1 MIILKRV
8 IVKSVHGAFG
18 YVMEHYYPFGMA
30 AEAAEQGALTDTY
43 AVISI
48 QDSHTQGFGFQFTE
62 NQFCKGVLTLMFD
75 DIVTEVEGAVLF
87 NDDMADQIIEFIEQY
102 KSSVDTLLI
111 HCYAGQSRSRAVGA
125 FAVELLGGDNSKYF
139 EEGSPNQY
147 IYDVLETA
155 WVRRQLAKM

>member
-1 MIILKRV
+1 MKRV
-8 IVKSVHGAFG
+8 LVKSVHGAFG

-43 AVISI
+43 AVLSI
-48 QDSHTQGFGFQFTE
+48 QDSHTQGFGVQFTE
-62 NQFCKGVLTLMFD
+62 NQFCKGVLMLMFD

-87 NDDMADQIIEFIEQY
+87 NDEMADQIIEFIERY
-102 KSSVDTLLI
+102 KNSVDTLLI

-125 FAVELLGGDNSKYF
+125 FAVEILGGDNSKYF
-139 EEGSPNQY
+139 EGGSLNQY

-155 WVRRQLAKM
+155 WVRRQLLNI